1 MSAAKRDLT
10 IERGAAKVFTLR
22 IVDKFGEPVVLSGGS
37 SAFKAEIREAH
48 RRPLIAAF
56 TVVPVSESPDG
67 TLRFTLN
74 STDSLALDTARL
86 YQWDFYWTD
95 TSGVRRRL
103 LYGAVKVEPNI
114 THL

>member
-1 MSAAKRDLT
+1 MSAARYDLN

-22 IVDKFGEPVVLSGGS
+22 IVDKFGEPVTLSGGS

-48 RRPLIAAF
+48 RKPLIASF
-56 TVVPVSESPDG
+56 TVAPLTPTPDG

-74 STDSLALDTARL
+74 STDSLALDTARQ

-95 TSGVRRRL
+95 TAGVRRRM
-103 LYGAVKVEPNI
+103 LYGSVTVTPNI
-114 THL
+114 TNL

>member
-22 IVDKFGEPVVLSGGS
+22 IVDKFGEPVALGAPSV
-37 SAFKAEIREAH
+37 FKAEIREAH
-48 RRPLIAAF
+48 RKPLVASF
-56 TVVPVSESPDG
+56 TVDPISATPDG
-67 TLRFTLN
+67 TLRFTL
-74 STDSLALDTARL
+74 SSADSLLLDVARV

-95 TSGVRRRL
+95 TVGVRRRL
-103 LYGAVKVEPNI
+103 LYGAIKVEPNI